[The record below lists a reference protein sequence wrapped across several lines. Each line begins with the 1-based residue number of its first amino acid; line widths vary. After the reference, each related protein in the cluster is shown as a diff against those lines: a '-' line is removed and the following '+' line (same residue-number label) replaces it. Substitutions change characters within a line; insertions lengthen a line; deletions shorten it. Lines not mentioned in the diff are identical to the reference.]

1 MPQFRA
7 IHLCQVDN
15 TLRQE
20 GDVFEYNGPYNGNL
34 EPVDGSDWGAPVA
47 EKGGEIPAAV
57 DADEVEAP
65 APAKKWTPKAKRAP
79 KVDADA
85 GAA

>member
-7 IHLCQVDN
+7 ICLCQVDN

-20 GDVFEYNGPYNGNL
+20 DDVFEYNGPYNGNL
-34 EPVDGSDWGAPVA
+34 EPVDGSDWDAPVA
-47 EKGGEIPAAV
+47 KGREISAAV
-57 DADEVEAP
+57 DADEEEAP
-65 APAKKWTPKAKRAP
+65 TPAKKWTPKAKRAP
-79 KVDADA
+79 KARADA

>member
-7 IHLCQVDN
+7 IRLCQVDN

-20 GDVFEYNGPYNGNL
+20 DEVFEYNGPYNGNL
-34 EPVDGSDWGAPVA
+34 EPVDGSDWAPPVA
-47 EKGGEIPAAV
+47 KGREIPAAI
-57 DADEVEAP
+57 DEDEAEAP

-79 KVDADA
+79 KADADA